1 MSTFGIE
8 NVKSYCF
15 FHVAISDTRNE
26 GDTCAVIYFV
36 SVNVYLDIVFYC
48 LNMSY
53 KRDNVLVKRQTR
65 PFNIY
70 TPMLLKLN
78 STYIFAITHLIF
90 VKWHKHV
97 TTYCGGTACARTSR
111 ASSGVIHVQYGS
123 CITRPT
129 TPVNT
134 HTLTVR
140 LPNNM
145 ST

>member
-15 FHVAISDTRNE
+15 FLVAISDTRNE

-53 KRDNVLVKRQTR
+53 KRDNVLVKKQKR

-70 TPMLLKLN
+70 RTMLLKLN
-78 STYIFAITHLIF
+78 STYIIL
-90 VKWHKHV
+90 
-97 TTYCGGTACARTSR
+97 
-111 ASSGVIHVQYGS
+111 Q
-123 CITRPT
+123 
-129 TPVNT
+129 
-134 HTLTVR
+134 
-140 LPNNM
+140 
-145 ST
+145 